1 MDNRPGSD
9 GHEHHV
15 AHELAQAEREM
26 LEIAEGND
34 YTTGIVPQEKRRSRL
49 TLTLIWISLQASVS
63 IMYAGFIARSQGLTL
78 GDVLLAGAITSVTI
92 FAYGVGAS
100 NLGNYTGQT
109 HTLLTRTI
117 YGRYGSGFVSLLL
130 IVMGMGWYGFQAIF
144 LAQITQGL
152 FGWNNVTAVSM
163 IFAAVMV
170 FNNLFGFRGVAAYAR
185 FIAAPI
191 LLIWGVYALVKGL
204 GTVPSGHLF
213 SSAPGPATTTVMV
226 IVALLIGSASW
237 GNEPDIFR
245 YGKPRRFY
253 NIPALALGYPIG
265 MMVFPVAGYLMALLS
280 STTDFGAIFKYF
292 VDFSLL
298 GLTGLAVVVFFINQF
313 ALNDGNLYEAVNA
326 MQNIFGQVKGY
337 QRVFSVVI
345 LGLIGVGLAWYMN
358 VASQLQTN
366 FFIVAGISGIF
377 VPTATTV
384 MVADVFIVPRL
395 FGLRRPVERVTPW
408 AAAAGINYIAI
419 VALVVA
425 LVVGAYTGGLIP
437 GISGFGTTNIGFPT
451 LQSWIIG
458 AGLYIVGVWL
468 VKASPSRYWL
478 LGYPKTFAAGQASA
492 PKVAA
497 ASAAG
502 R

>member
-9 GHEHHV
+9 SHEHHRLL
-15 AHELAQAEREM
+15 HAEREM
-26 LEIAEGND
+26 LEIAEDND
-34 YTTGIVPQEKRRSRL
+34 YTTGIVPLEKRRSKT
-49 TLTLIWISLQASVS
+49 TLTLLWISLQASVS

-78 GDVLLAGAITSVTI
+78 GDVILAGVITSVTI
-92 FAYGVGAS
+92 FAYGVGAT

-117 YGRYGSGFVSLLL
+117 YGRYGSGFVSFLL
-130 IVMGMGWYGFQAIF
+130 ILMGMGWYGFQAIF

-191 LLIWGVYALVKGL
+191 LLLWGVWALVKGL
-204 GTVPSGHLF
+204 YTVPSAHWF

-245 YGKPRRFY
+245 YGKPTRFH

-265 MMVFPVAGYLMALLS
+265 MIVFPVAGYLMALLS
-280 STTDFGAIFKYF
+280 NTTDFGAIFKYF

-298 GLTGLAVVVFFINQF
+298 GLTALAVVVFFINQF

-326 MQNIFGQVKGY
+326 MQNIFGHIKGY
-337 QRVFSVVI
+337 QRMFSVII
-345 LGLIGVGLAWYMN
+345 LGLIGIGIAWFMN
-358 VASQLQTN
+358 AQSQLQTN
-366 FFIVAGISGIF
+366 FFVVAGISGIF

-384 MVADVFIVPRL
+384 MVADVFLVPRL
-395 FGLRRPVERVTPW
+395 FGLRRPTDRVTPW
-408 AAAAGINYIAI
+408 PAAGSINYVAI
-419 VALVVA
+419 VALIIA
-425 LVVGAYTGGLIP
+425 LVVGSYTGGLIP
-437 GISGFGTTNIGFPT
+437 GVSGFGTTNIGFPT

-458 AGLYIVGVWL
+458 AGLYLIGVWAI
-468 VKASPSRYWL
+468 KGSPSRFWL
-478 LGYPKTFAAGQASA
+478 LGYPKTYAGQPATST
-492 PKVAA
+492 VAA
-497 ASAAG
+497 ASAG
-502 R
+502 K